1 MGSKDKRGF
10 EPSYQASGEHP
21 LRLSPSPRRDT
32 IIPSGVNVDTVKWTS
47 EVMYRQNFYP
57 RAGMQTRDHA
67 IISNYLTINAKLESY
82 PNGDTVHNTYAI
94 AALQEI
100 WYAFSLVVKRPL
112 S

>member
-1 MGSKDKRGF
+1 
-10 EPSYQASGEHP
+10 
-21 LRLSPSPRRDT
+21 
-32 IIPSGVNVDTVKWTS
+32 
-47 EVMYRQNFYP
+47 MYRQNFYP